1 MPSELLLTLS
11 RETGNALRLSWNRDS
26 LAVRN
31 AVEGVLLISDGGRPV
46 RVDLDKKL
54 LSQGSI
60 VYFPTSGDVDFRVE
74 LSTNGL
80 GVSESVRAVAPVP
93 MAPQP
98 PLEWSSAPLVSALVP
113 LPGEQPETHAEES
126 MPRVEQLSNPPELQ
140 LQETAGKRHSSAMPQ
155 HREFVAKVPA
165 KHFQPPARKATD
177 GLAEPTPALVL
188 GPPPV
193 QVPSPVGT
201 TPNVLAR
208 RSYIV
213 ARVAYEPVEP
223 STLERIVHRIP
234 GLGRFERLPGD
245 ENKGFV
251 PPRPRDEISFL
262 TPTTNGRDV
271 LEKTP
276 IALKIRLNES
286 GKISNVQLLPGS
298 KNNPA
303 ASLAVRA
310 SLTWQFVPALR
321 KGKAVASELIVR
333 LTFGDNSGSASMHT
347 QLPPG
352 ATADQ

>member
-1 MPSELLLTLS
+1 MESRLASRSERCGGHALDFRWGAPRTGRS
-11 RETGNALRLSWNRDS
+11 GQETALAGQHR
-26 LAVRN
+26 
-31 AVEGVLLISDGGRPV
+31 
-46 RVDLDKKL
+46 L
-54 LSQGSI
+54 LSYQRGRRLQGR
-60 VYFPTSGDVDFRVE
+60 GVDKWAW
-74 LSTNGL
+74 
-80 GVSESVRAVAPVP
+80 VSESVRAVAPVP
-93 MAPQP
+93 MAPPP
-98 PLEWSSAPLVSALVP
+98 PLEWSFAPLLP
-113 LPGEQPETHAEES
+113 LPAEQSETDAEES
-126 MPRVEQLSNPPELQ
+126 VPRGEQLRNPPELQ
-140 LQETAGKRHSSAMPQ
+140 LQETARERHPSEMPQ
-155 HREFVAKVPA
+155 RGEFVAKVPA
-165 KHFQPPARKATD
+165 KRFQPPALKATA
-177 GLAEPTPALVL
+177 GLAGSTSALVL

-193 QVPSPVGT
+193 HAPSPVGT
-201 TPNVLAR
+201 IPDVLAR
-208 RSYIV
+208 TSYI
-213 ARVAYEPVEP
+213 AATVAYEPVEP

-333 LTFGDNSGSASMHT
+333 LTFASNSGSASMHT
-347 QLPPG
+347 PRSPG
-352 ATADQ
+352 TADP